1 MSRLRYILDRV
12 KYLEETSSVP
22 ALAKSPKPRPSR
34 VAAVRAFN
42 RFYTR
47 RIGLLQ
53 RGLLDSPYSLTQAR
67 VLYELAHA
75 KDATAT
81 DIGDLLGLD
90 PGYLSRILRE
100 FERGRL
106 ITRTRSR
113 ADGRASRLAVTA
125 KGRKVFAGL
134 NSRQS
139 DQVARMLAPLPDD
152 AQSDLVDSMQKI
164 EKVLSDRVS
173 RKKVVLRQHRP
184 GDMGWVMF
192 RHGVLYHQEYGWDER
207 FESLVGE
214 IVVNFLKKFDS
225 VRERCWI
232 AEIDGERVGS
242 IFLVKDTNSTAK
254 LRLLLVEPTAR
265 GHGVGRLLVKECIE
279 FARRAGYRK
288 ITLWTNS
295 VLDAARHL
303 YIEAGF
309 QLVKEERHSR
319 FGEKLVGQ
327 YWSLDL

>member
-1 MSRLRYILDRV
+1 MAQS
-12 KYLEETSSVP
+12 
-22 ALAKSPKPRPSR
+22 AKVSR

-75 KDATAT
+75 NDATAT

-90 PGYLSRILRE
+90 PGYLSRILLE
-100 FERGRL
+100 FEGGRL
-106 ITRTRSR
+106 LTRTRSR
-113 ADGRASRLAVTA
+113 ADGRASHLALTT

-139 DQVARMLAPLPDD
+139 DQVAQMLAPLPDN
-152 AQSDLVDSMQKI
+152 AQSDLVDSIQKI
-164 EKVLSDRVS
+164 ERVLGEHVS

-207 FESLVGE
+207 FEALVGE
-214 IVVNFLKKFDS
+214 IVVSFLKNLDS

-242 IFLVKDTNSTAK
+242 IFLVKESKTVAK
-254 LRLLLVEPTAR
+254 LRLLLVEPSAR
-265 GHGVGRLLVKECIE
+265 GHGVGRKLVKECVA

-309 QLVKEERHSR
+309 QLVKEEPHSR
-319 FGEKLVGQ
+319 FGEDLVGQ
-327 YWSLDL
+327 YWSLELVAAGSRP

>member
-1 MSRLRYILDRV
+1 MR
-12 KYLEETSSVP
+12 
-22 ALAKSPKPRPSR
+22 SPKLVRPAASR
-34 VAAVRAFN
+34 IAAVRAFN

-53 RGLLDSPYSLTQAR
+53 RGLLDSPYSLTQVR

-75 KDATAT
+75 KDPTAT
-81 DIGDLLGLD
+81 ELGDLLGLD
-90 PGYLSRILRE
+90 AGYLSRILSE
-100 FERGRL
+100 FERSQL

-113 ADGRASRLAVTA
+113 ADGRASHLALTA
-125 KGRKVFAGL
+125 KGRTTFAGL

-139 DQVARMLAPLPDD
+139 DEVAQLLAPLPDD
-152 AQSDLVDSMQKI
+152 AQGELVDSMQRI

-173 RKKVVLRQHRP
+173 RKKVVLRPQRV

-192 RHGVLYHQEYGWDER
+192 RHGVIYHQEYKWDER
-207 FESLVGE
+207 FEALVGE
-214 IVVNFLKKFDS
+214 IVVNFLENFDS
-225 VRERCWI
+225 ARERCWI

-242 IFLVKDTNSTAK
+242 IFLVKESNSVAK
-254 LRLLLVEPTAR
+254 LRLLLVEPSAR
-265 GHGVGRLLVKECIE
+265 GHGVGRLLVEECIA
-279 FARRAGYRK
+279 FARRTGYQR

-309 QLVKEERHSR
+309 ELVKEERHAR
-319 FGEKLVGQ
+319 FGKQLLGQ
-327 YWSLDL
+327 HWSLDLQSRASRDSD

>member
-1 MSRLRYILDRV
+1 
-12 KYLEETSSVP
+12 VP
-22 ALAKSPKPRPSR
+22 ASAKSNEPGLSR
-34 VAAVRAFN
+34 VDAVRAFN

-67 VLYELAHA
+67 ILYELAHA
-75 KDATAT
+75 TELTAT
-81 DIGDLLGLD
+81 DLGDLLGLD
-90 PGYLSRILRE
+90 AGYLSRILRE
-100 FERGRL
+100 FERSRL

-113 ADGRASRLAVTA
+113 IDGRASHLALTA
-125 KGRKVFAGL
+125 RGRKIFAGL

-139 DQVARMLAPLPDD
+139 DEVARLLAPLPDD
-152 AQSDLVDSMQKI
+152 AQSELVDSMQKI

-173 RKKVVLRQHRP
+173 AKKVVLRQHRP

-192 RHGVLYHQEYGWDER
+192 RHGVLYHQEYAWDER
-207 FESLVGE
+207 FEALVGE
-214 IVVNFLKKFDS
+214 IVVNFLKNFDS
-225 VRERCWI
+225 ARERCWI

-242 IFLVKDTNSTAK
+242 IFLVKERSAVAK
-254 LRLLLVEPTAR
+254 LRLLLVEPSAR
-265 GHGVGRLLVKECIE
+265 GHGVGRLLVKECIA
-279 FARRAGYRK
+279 FARRAGYSK

-309 QLVKEERHSR
+309 QLVKEESHSR
-319 FGEKLVGQ
+319 FGKALVGQ
-327 YWSLDL
+327 HWSLKL

>member
-1 MSRLRYILDRV
+1 
-12 KYLEETSSVP
+12 VP
-22 ALAKSPKPRPSR
+22 ALAKFPKTRPSR

-53 RGLLDSPYSLTQAR
+53 RGLLDSPYSLTEAR
-67 VLYELAHA
+67 VLYELAYA
-75 KDATAT
+75 KDPTAT

-90 PGYLSRILRE
+90 AGYLSRILRR
-100 FERGRL
+100 FEHGRL
-106 ITRTRSR
+106 ITRARSR
-113 ADGRASRLAVTA
+113 TDGRTSHLALTA

-139 DQVARMLAPLPDD
+139 DQVARMLTPLADD
-152 AQSDLVDSMQKI
+152 AQSEIVHSMQRI
-164 EKVLSDRVS
+164 ETALSDRVAP
-173 RKKVVLRQHRP
+173 KKVVLRQHRP

-207 FESLVGE
+207 FEALVGE
-214 IVVNFLKKFDS
+214 IVVDFLKNLDP

-242 IFLVKDTNSTAK
+242 IFLVKDTNTTAK
-254 LRLLLVEPTAR
+254 LRLLLVEPIAR
-265 GHGVGRLLVKECIE
+265 GHGVGRKLVKECIE

-309 QLVKEERHSR
+309 QLVKEESHSR
-319 FGEKLVGQ
+319 FGRGLVGQ
-327 YWSLDL
+327 YWSLNL